1 MPDID
6 TTTRDVKDNIRKA
19 GKTMKAE
26 GEKFEAAS
34 TQAGAAAAQFPEYFR
49 EFAEKS
55 VEQAKDNYARMRNA
69 AEGATDMVEDTYLT
83 ATRGATE
90 FNMKAIEAL
99 RANVNSSFDYAR
111 ELMAVRSFSEALE
124 LSASH
129 MRQQFEAL
137 SDQAKEFSELARK
150 VATDTAASGKNFRVN

>member
-6 TTTRDVKDNIRKA
+6 TSTREVKDNIRKA
-19 GKTMKAE
+19 AKTVKVE

-34 TQAGAAAAQFPEYFR
+34 AQVGTAAAQFPEYFR
-49 EFAEKS
+49 EFTEKS
-55 VEQAKDNYARMRNA
+55 VEQAKENYARIRNA
-69 AEGATDMVEDTYLT
+69 AEGATDMVEDSYLT

-99 RANVNSSFDYAR
+99 RTNVNSSFDYAR
-111 ELMAVRSFSEALE
+111 ELMGAKSFSEALE

-129 MRQQFEAL
+129 MRQQFESL
-137 SDQAKEFSELARK
+137 SGQAKEFSELARK
-150 VATDTAASGKNFRVN
+150 VATDAAASGKNFRVN

>member
-6 TTTRDVKDNIRKA
+6 TQTREAKDTMRKVA
-19 GKTMKAE
+19 RTAKVE
-26 GEKFEAAS
+26 GEKFEA
-34 TQAGAAAAQFPEYFR
+34 QAEKFEAQAAQIPEYFR

-55 VEQAKDNYARMRNA
+55 VEQAKDHYARIRSA
-69 AEGATDMVEDTYLT
+69 AEGATDMVEDSYLT

-99 RANVNSSFDYAR
+99 RGNVNSSFDYAR
-111 ELMAVRSFSEALE
+111 ELMAAKSFSEALE

-129 MRQQFEAL
+129 MRQQFETL

-150 VATDTAASGKNFRVN
+150 VATDTAAAGKSFRIN

>member
-6 TTTRDVKDNIRKA
+6 TQNREVKD
-19 GKTMKAE
+19 TMKKATRTAKVE
-26 GEKFEAAS
+26 GEKFEA
-34 TQAGAAAAQFPEYFR
+34 QAAQVPEYFR

-55 VEQAKDNYARMRNA
+55 VEQAKDNYARIRNA

-90 FNMKAIEAL
+90 FNKKAIEAL
-99 RANVNSSFDYAR
+99 RSNVNSSFDYAR
-111 ELMAVRSFSEALE
+111 DLMSVKSFSEALE

-150 VATDTAASGKNFRVN
+150 VATDTAASGKGFRIN